1 MMLNEP
7 TAPATFQLP
16 EQMSTFAADVD
27 WLYYFL
33 YWLSVVLFVGIV
45 GAMVYWAWKYRERP
59 GHKATPTGH
68 NLPLEISW
76 TVAPIVILVFLFHKG
91 FKGYMDEAVAP
102 AGAMEIHVNAKQ
114 WGWEF
119 VYPNGGSDNEL
130 HVPVNK
136 PVKLILDSS
145 DVIHSFFVP
154 ALRVKRD
161 VVPGMYSSL
170 WFQATHVG
178 TDDIMCA
185 EYCGGRSKDAAGND
199 LPFAQQT
206 GHWSMHSMI
215 HVETDDDFTK
225 YLMSIGDKCATYTAK
240 GQPCPDDVLAEQGQ
254 KIYVK
259 KACVGCHTTNGA
271 KLVGPSWKG
280 IWGKMEATDHGP
292 MKVDENYIR
301 RSILDP
307 SFRIIDGYQPIM
319 PSFRGQ
325 ISDQEIDEIIAYIK
339 SLKD

>member
-16 EQMSTFAADVD
+16 EQMSTFAGDVD

-33 YWLSVVLFVGIV
+33 YWMSVVLFVGII
-45 GAMVYWAWKYRERP
+45 GAMVYFAWKYRERP

-76 TVAPIVILVFLFHKG
+76 TVAPIIILVFLFHKG
-91 FKGYMDEAVAP
+91 FQGYMDEAVAP
-102 AGAMEIHVNAKQ
+102 ADAMQIHVNAKQ

-130 HVPVNK
+130 HVPVHK
-136 PVKLILDSS
+136 PIKLILDSS

-161 VVPGMYSSL
+161 VVPGVYSSI
-170 WFQATHVG
+170 WFEATHVG
-178 TDDIMCA
+178 KDDIMCA
-185 EYCGGRSKDAAGND
+185 EYCGGRSKDAAGNE

-206 GHWSMHSMI
+206 GHWSMHSML
-215 HVETDDDFTK
+215 HVETEDEFTK
-225 YLMSIGDKCATYTAK
+225 YLMSIGDKCAMYTAK
-240 GQPCPDDVLAEQGQ
+240 GQPCPNNVLAEQGQ

-280 IWGKMEATDHGP
+280 IWGKMESTDHGP
-292 MKVDENYIR
+292 MKVDENYVR
-301 RSILDP
+301 KSILDP

-319 PSFRGQ
+319 PSFQGQ